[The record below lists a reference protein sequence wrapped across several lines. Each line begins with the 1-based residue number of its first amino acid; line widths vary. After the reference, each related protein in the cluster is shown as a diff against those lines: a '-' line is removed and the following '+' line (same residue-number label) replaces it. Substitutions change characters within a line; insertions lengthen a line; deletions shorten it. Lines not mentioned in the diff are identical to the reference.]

1 MVVKEVRSQGFVLYD
16 SPFRRKQKQQ
26 ECIDRTNSDESWVH
40 LPKRFLGNETKLSV
54 KIRTFKKFIS
64 PIDTPWKINMEPP
77 NHPFR
82 KENDLNQTSM
92 IMAYGTHVN
101 LQGCTER
108 KEFEIFES
116 RKLPGLKTQ
125 NDAEKMRSVF
135 WCQKKSFD
143 FGVVGS

>member
-16 SPFRRKQKQQ
+16 SPFRRKEKQQ
-26 ECIDRTNSDESWVH
+26 ECIDHTNSDESWVP
-40 LPKRFLGNETKLSV
+40 LPKRFLGKKTKLSV
-54 KIRTFKKFIS
+54 KIRTFKKLIS
-64 PIDTPWKINMEPP
+64 PIYTPWKINMEPP

-116 RKLPGLKTQ
+116 RKTSWVEDPKRHGKNAQ
-125 NDAEKMRSVF
+125 RFFVSEKNHSI
-135 WCQKKSFD
+135 SA
-143 FGVVGS
+143 